1 MGIIKNFLKKY
12 TYVDPN
18 AKPGVLDKL
27 FEGEPDV
34 SLVDSDI
41 VEEMS
46 KSITGK
52 IKSRKRELMIM
63 GMTILASDFK
73 KVPNSEQV
81 VKEYNDLIKDLEE
94 LEKLDN
100 GSNNSLLKTKYSQF
114 EIKYE
119 QKIELLKSSYLL
131 SELTSKNDR
140 MKTDFNKKAKK
151 QIKSNDIDEYET
163 YIKNISFQIK
173 EFSPS
178 HQKQFVDELI
188 KAEYRLMMLQIM
200 KGYKEKN
207 PFAGASKVRKERY
220 EALFMED
227 VEEMG
232 KQYDNIVGLQNSYIK
247 SGVLTKKEFK
257 LLDES
262 SDRILKNLNSK
273 FIDDF
278 SISEIFTNEGYGLL
292 KEFLDL
298 KAWMNKLQAEFLD
311 GPVPTEPDI
320 IGGNNR

>member
-46 KSITGK
+46 KSLTGK
-52 IKSRKRELMIM
+52 IKSRKRELMVM

-73 KVPNSEQV
+73 KIPNSEQV
-81 VKEYNDLIKDLEE
+81 VQEYNDLVKDLEQ

-100 GSNNSLLKTKYSQF
+100 GSNNSLLKTQYAQF
-114 EIKYE
+114 ELKYE
-119 QKIELLKSSYLL
+119 QKIELLKSAYLL
-131 SELTSKNDR
+131 SELTSKNNR
-140 MKTDFNKKAKK
+140 MQADYNKKPKK
-151 QIKSNDIDEYET
+151 QIKSDDIIEYET
-163 YIKNISFQIK
+163 YIKNISSQIK

-178 HQKQFVDELI
+178 HQKQFIDELI
-188 KAEYRLMMLQIM
+188 RAEYRLMMLQIM

-207 PFAGASKVRKERY
+207 PFTGASKVRKERY

-232 KQYDNIVGLQNSYIK
+232 KQYDQIANLQKSYIK
-247 SGVLTKKEFK
+247 SDILTKKGFQ

-262 SDRILKNLNSK
+262 SDKILKSLNSK

-278 SISEIFTNEGYGLL
+278 SISEIFTNEGYDLL

-298 KAWMNKLQAEFLD
+298 KSWMNKLQAEFLEK
-311 GPVPTEPDI
+311 PVTTGVNVIKGDD
-320 IGGNNR
+320 R